1 MEPPSNNA
9 GGNVQNVTTSF
20 PSANSISQETQQ
32 VNVPV
37 GNLTQTAP
45 RICRNGSPLFAGMAE
60 AELTSEIAR
69 EGRIS
74 QDPDP
79 AVSELAKE
87 RLQALRS
94 ERDTRADAGA
104 NDARRDAARTDRL
117 AEIDEMIKA
126 IPEAPDG
133 ELSRHRNYCAVR

>member
-20 PSANSISQETQQ
+20 PSANSISQETQK

-45 RICRNGSPLFAGMAE
+45 RIYRNGSPLFAGMDE
-60 AELTSEIAR
+60 AELTREIAR

-74 QDPDP
+74 QDMIGM
-79 AVSELAKE
+79 S
-87 RLQALRS
+87 
-94 ERDTRADAGA
+94 
-104 NDARRDAARTDRL
+104 
-117 AEIDEMIKA
+117 IDYE
-126 IPEAPDG
+126 
-133 ELSRHRNYCAVR
+133 